1 MNVLLAKSY
10 CVDFRVQITRR
21 NTIAKKAA
29 WLILRHR
36 AKLISINRSTFV
48 AMKGTFI
55 DWAFFCDFKGVFSLN
70 LFVRFD
76 CVLIFAWVLNKRT
89 GLDIACRTK
98 LTQRNLR
105 LSKLQKTA

>member
-1 MNVLLAKSY
+1 MFCLLKVTLSISEY
-10 CVDFRVQITRR
+10 KLSVGTLSR
-21 NTIAKKAA
+21 KKAA

-55 DWAFFCDFKGVFSLN
+55 DWAFFCDFKGVFSVN

-76 CVLIFAWVLNKRT
+76 CVLIFAWILNKRT